1 MHLSSKLLISLLI
14 VFSLF
19 SSQLMANE
27 SLQTTKVLLETNK
40 GNIELELYPEKA
52 PLTVAN
58 FLRYVDEGFYKG
70 TIFHR
75 VINSFMIQGGGY
87 DAAMKKK
94 DVHDNIQNEADNG
107 LKNERGTIAMARTSS
122 PHSAT
127 AQFFFNHVD
136 NDFLNHTE
144 RSTRGWG
151 YCVFGRVTKGMK
163 TVDAI
168 ADVFTH
174 TVNGMKNVPEETVI
188 INNISRI

>member
-1 MHLSSKLLISLLI
+1 MPFLKRLLIPLFILI
-14 VFSLF
+14 CAFST
-19 SSQLMANE
+19 QAIAAA
-27 SLQTTKVLLETNK
+27 QTQATKVLLETNK
-40 GNIELELYPEKA
+40 GNIELELYPDKA
-52 PLTVAN
+52 PATVAN

-75 VINSFMIQGGGY
+75 VINSFMIQGGGF

-94 DVHDNIQNEADNG
+94 DVHASIQNEADNS
-107 LKNERGTIAMARTSS
+107 LKNERGTIAMARTGD

-127 AQFFFNHVD
+127 AQFFINHVD

-168 ADVFTH
+168 ADVFT
-174 TVNGMKNVPEETVI
+174 TRVNGMKNVPEETVI
-188 INNISRI
+188 ITNAKRI

>member
-1 MHLSSKLLISLLI
+1 MPFLNRLLIPLLFLVSAFFTQAI
-14 VFSLF
+14 A
-19 SSQLMANE
+19 ANE
-27 SLQTTKVLLETNK
+27 AKVTKVLLETNK
-40 GNIELELYPEKA
+40 GNIELELYPDKA
-52 PLTVAN
+52 PATVAN

-75 VINSFMIQGGGY
+75 VINSFMIQGGGF

-94 DVHDNIQNEADNG
+94 NVHASIQNEADNG
-107 LKNERGTIAMARTSS
+107 LKNERGTVAMARTSD

-127 AQFFFNHVD
+127 AQFFINHVD
-136 NDFLNHTE
+136 NDFLNHTD

-168 ADVFTH
+168 ADVFT
-174 TVNGMKNVPEETVI
+174 TRVNGMKNVPEETVI
-188 INNISRI
+188 ITNAKRI

>member
-1 MHLSSKLLISLLI
+1 MQFMNRLFITLLILI
-14 VFSLF
+14 SAFSTQTIA
-19 SSQLMANE
+19 S
-27 SLQTTKVLLETNK
+27 TTKVLLETNK
-40 GNIELELYPEKA
+40 GNIELELYADKA
-52 PLTVAN
+52 PATVAN

-75 VINSFMIQGGGY
+75 VINSFMIQGGGF

-94 DVHDNIQNEADNG
+94 DVHASIQNEADNG
-107 LKNERGTIAMARTSS
+107 LKNERGTIAMARTGD

-127 AQFFFNHVD
+127 AQFFINHID
-136 NDFLNHTE
+136 NDFLNHTG

-151 YCVFGRVTKGMK
+151 YCVFGRVSKGMK

-168 ADVFTH
+168 ADVFTT

-188 INNISRI
+188 ITNAKRI